1 MKMQAIVY
9 HHYGSASRLR
19 LEEVQ
24 KPVPAENEVLVRI
37 HASSINSWDWDLLT
51 GKPYI
56 YRLMFGLLRPKYNI
70 IGSDIAGTVEATGK
84 QAKLFKPGDEVFG
97 DISGNGFGAFAQYAA
112 VPEHLLARKPAK
124 MSFTD
129 AAALPQAGVLALQGL
144 RWDGE
149 ITAGQKV
156 LINGAGGGVGTIA
169 LQLAKYKGA
178 EVTCVDSAEKLEML
192 LSLGA
197 DSVIDYRKG
206 DFTRRNDKYDLILNV
221 MAKKR
226 IICYY
231 RVLEKKG
238 RMVVIGGKVSTILQI
253 PLIGPLKNRKKG
265 KKVGLLL
272 HKPNADDLKAL
283 ADLCT
288 EGIIKPVIGNRF
300 PLAETAKAVQMI
312 GKGKATGK
320 LIITCL

>member
-1 MKMQAIVY
+1 MQAIVY

-238 RMVVIGGKVSTILQI
+238 RMVVIGGAVSTILQI

>member
-1 MKMQAIVY
+1 MQAIVY